1 MLSRLIHLLEE
12 NEGEVNL
19 ATISRSLDAQPS
31 AVTGML
37 ETLIHKGRVVEVGPD
52 CGVCDTCGLNS
63 RCVLPAR
70 RIRRYRVASRNATGA
85 RKKLPETGG

>member
-12 NEGEVNL
+12 NEGEVDL

-37 ETLIHKGRVVEVGPD
+37 ETLIRKGRVIEVGPD

-63 RCVLPAR
+63 QCVLPAR
-70 RIRRYRVASRNATGA
+70 RIKRYQVASRNNTGA
-85 RKKLPETGG
+85 WEQSVRSG